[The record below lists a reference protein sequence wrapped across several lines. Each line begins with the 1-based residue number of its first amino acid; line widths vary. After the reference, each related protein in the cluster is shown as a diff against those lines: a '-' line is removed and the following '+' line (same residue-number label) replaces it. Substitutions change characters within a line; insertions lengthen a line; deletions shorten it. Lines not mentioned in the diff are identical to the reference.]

1 MLLHVRTFMC
11 SSDVYVNSSDATLLV
26 SSTGDVL
33 DCNGAALIM
42 FRCRRRSDLCGGTQL
57 LDLMYG
63 RDREALAK
71 VSKQRRTSAQGCIEK
86 GVHS

>member
-1 MLLHVRTFMC
+1 MC
-11 SSDVYVNSSDATLLV
+11 SRDVYVNSSDATLLV

-71 VSKQRRTSAQGCIEK
+71 VSK
-86 GVHS
+86 